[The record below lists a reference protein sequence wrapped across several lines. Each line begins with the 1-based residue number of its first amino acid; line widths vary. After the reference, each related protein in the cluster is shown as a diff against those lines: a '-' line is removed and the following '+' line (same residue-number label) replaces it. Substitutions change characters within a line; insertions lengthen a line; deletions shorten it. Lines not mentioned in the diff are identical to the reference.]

1 MAVLHAAGL
10 AVDAVEVPLRLRWQP
25 RPWLVLVALFAL
37 VPAIALWAT
46 AMADS
51 LGITHLLT
59 VLPVPATATNRLER
73 LLLLGTFLTVTLVFP
88 LLAVL
93 SGVLATISFDLR
105 ITEWAITASLRLP
118 RPAWTLPQLGA
129 TILLLVAAILFV
141 AMAGHLAADCV
152 FGTDCMPG

>member
-1 MAVLHAAGL
+1 M
-10 AVDAVEVPLRLRWQP
+10 EVPLRLRRQP
-25 RPWLVLVALFAL
+25 HPWLVSVALAAL

-51 LGITHLLT
+51 LRITHLLT
-59 VLPVPATATNRLER
+59 VLPVPATATSRPER
-73 LLLLGTFLTVTLVFP
+73 LLLLGTFLTVMLVFP
-88 LLAVL
+88 LVAVL

-105 ITEWAITASLRLP
+105 ITEWEITARLRLP
-118 RPAWTLPQLGA
+118 RPPWTLPQLVA
-129 TILLLVAAILFV
+129 SILLLVAAILFV